1 MKKVLIFTLILG
13 MSIRSLWAE
22 ETVSRAEYEALL
34 QRLERLER
42 LEIDA
47 TTGASPKSEPK
58 DTTTNDPDRK
68 KQEEFRMAVGGYGEA
83 VYTRNFF
90 SDNYLR
96 YTQPEKY
103 ANGSHGRFDLPH
115 VVIYLGFDFG
125 KGWSM
130 GTEIEFEHGGLE
142 AAVEIEEEE
151 AGEYETEI
159 ERGGEVALEQFWI
172 QKSFCPAANIRLGHI
187 IVPVGGTNQHHMPT
201 EFFGVYR
208 PEGENTILPC
218 TWHETGIS
226 FWGEHNK
233 WRYEVM
239 FLPGLDSDRFGRK
252 TWIQNGAGSPY
263 EFKIANVYAGA
274 FRVDNES
281 VNGLRLS
288 LSGYVGNSFRNT
300 LSTNEN
306 AKYQD
311 VKGTVVIGAFDFK
324 YDNHNVIVRGAFDY
338 GHLTDSRL
346 ITAYNMTMRK
356 DSPSSRQAVASDAM
370 AAGIE
375 AGYDF
380 FSLNAKLHHSAQ
392 RFYLFA
398 RYDYYDSM
406 FRVDGVTDYEWCGR
420 HRVAVGVNYYP
431 LKDIALKAE
440 YAYGILQSP
449 YNPEPSFSIGITYSG
464 LFSISKAYA
473 TK

>member
-13 MSIRSLWAE
+13 MSIRSLWAD

-68 KQEEFRMAVGGYGEA
+68 KQEEFRMTVGGYGEA

-187 IVPVGGTNQHHMPT
+187 IMPMGDTNQHHMPT

-218 TWHETGIS
+218 TWHETSIS
-226 FWGEHNK
+226 FLGRAQQMALRSNVAALVPPTVIFSSFYHY
-233 WRYEVM
+233 RL
-239 FLPGLDSDRFGRK
+239 FLCAVHLFRR
-252 TWIQNGAGSPY
+252 Q
-263 EFKIANVYAGA
+263 
-274 FRVDNES
+274 FRV
-281 VNGLRLS
+281 GR
-288 LSGYVGNSFRNT
+288 T
-300 LSTNEN
+300 
-306 AKYQD
+306 
-311 VKGTVVIGAFDFK
+311 
-324 YDNHNVIVRGAFDY
+324 
-338 GHLTDSRL
+338 SRL
-346 ITAYNMTMRK
+346 RITRRLYPRK
-356 DSPSSRQAVASDAM
+356 
-370 AAGIE
+370 
-375 AGYDF
+375 YTF
-380 FSLNAKLHHSAQ
+380 NANIHSTINC
-392 RFYLFA
+392 
-398 RYDYYDSM
+398 
-406 FRVDGVTDYEWCGR
+406 V
-420 HRVAVGVNYYP
+420 
-431 LKDIALKAE
+431 
-440 YAYGILQSP
+440 
-449 YNPEPSFSIGITYSG
+449 
-464 LFSISKAYA
+464 
-473 TK
+473 